1 VAATARA
8 TTTRAATEKTRFL
21 RMTDRASLSGVFE
34 RSRTR
39 SFAAVAAPA
48 ACLAALALALGLFRL
63 TRKSLWFDEVYSIAA
78 ARLDWSDLVSLW
90 WEREGSMGFFYG
102 VLKLWSPLGASE
114 AATRML
120 AVAAGVFAVIALVD
134 LGTRLFDRRVGILAG
149 GLLAVHPLVVAW
161 MQQVRGYTLAMLL
174 AVVATWALVRAV
186 ERRTWGA
193 WLLYALTAMLAA
205 YSHLYGGLVV
215 AAHGVALL
223 LGRREALDQKA
234 LTAWSILAVAAVPP
248 LLFAHGGDVGQV
260 DWIPAIDPRWL
271 GHVASQ
277 VAGGNVGILL
287 FVGAAAILGLV
298 TARRFASW
306 SVLLVVAWLAVP
318 PLVAVVVSLAY
329 KPLLYPRYLIVCVP
343 ALVLLSAVGLSRL
356 RGWALVGALGLAAVP
371 IGYQLEQ
378 WYAGPSREDWR
389 QAESLVDQR
398 RGTGDGVRVSVLQS
412 LLGYRYYAGNPTAT
426 LTELLD
432 ERFDPTVVPRDG
444 AGKAVWLIVHTDS
457 VDWERAGDVLRDAG
471 LTRRE
476 VVTLHDVRV
485 EEWR

>member
-1 VAATARA
+1 
-8 TTTRAATEKTRFL
+8 
-21 RMTDRASLSGVFE
+21 MSDRASVANMFESG
-34 RSRTR
+34 RTP

-78 ARLDWSDLVSLW
+78 ARLDWSDLFSLW
-90 WEREGSMGFFYG
+90 WEREGSMGLFYG

-120 AVAAGVFAVIALVD
+120 SVAAGVFAVIALVD
-134 LGTRLFDRRVGILAG
+134 LGTRLFDRRAGVIAG

-174 AVVATWALVRAV
+174 AVVATSALVRALD
-186 ERRTWGA
+186 RRTWGA
-193 WLLYALTAMLAA
+193 WLLYALAAILAA
-205 YSHLYGGLVV
+205 YSHLYGGLVI

-223 LGRREALDQKA
+223 LGRRDALDRKA

-260 DWIPAIDPRWL
+260 DWIPAIEPRWL

-287 FVGAAAILGLV
+287 FYGAAAILGLV

-306 SVLLVVAWLAVP
+306 SVLLVIAWLAVP

-343 ALVLLSAVGLSRL
+343 ALVLLAAVGLSRL
-356 RGWALVGALGLAAVP
+356 RGWMLIGALALAAVP
-371 IGYQLEQ
+371 IGYQLQQ
-378 WYAGPSREDWR
+378 WYTGPSREDWR
-389 QAESLVDQR
+389 QAGELVDER
-398 RGTGDGVRVSVLQS
+398 RSAGDGVRVSVLQS
-412 LLGYRYYAGNPTAT
+412 LLGYRYYTGNPTAT
-426 LTELLD
+426 LSELLD
-432 ERFDPTVVPRDG
+432 ERFDPVVVPRNG
-444 AGKAVWLIVHTDS
+444 ARNAIWLVVHTDS
-457 VDWERAGDVLRDAG
+457 VDWERAGDALRDVG
-471 LTRRE
+471 LTRRD